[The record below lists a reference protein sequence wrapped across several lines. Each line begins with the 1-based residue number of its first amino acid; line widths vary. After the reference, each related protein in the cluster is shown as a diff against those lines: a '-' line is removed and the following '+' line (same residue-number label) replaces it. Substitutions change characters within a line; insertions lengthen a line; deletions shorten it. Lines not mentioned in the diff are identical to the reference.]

1 MKKRVLA
8 LFMAVS
14 LASASFPMTAWATEI
29 DVIPQQEESGVV
41 EEPETTEE
49 LEKTEA
55 PAEKSEVSE
64 EQSATE
70 QPETVEV
77 TEQPET
83 TEETEVVEEPEVT
96 EETENVKEQ
105 EIEPLDVETEEA
117 GEQGIS
123 IEEVLKNRTGGL
135 APAQGTALSEAE
147 AGQFKEI
154 NPEQEQ
160 DIPAY
165 GSAVYQTEWDKYS
178 SNYIYNNL
186 NSTEQTFWDALDYVC
201 ALYLTGEDDAVS
213 TSGMVLPDYT
223 ISYSSLSLERAT
235 DIFLMFNY
243 SNPQYYFING
253 GYAYIESRGILV
265 PTFYTEFQSG
275 SKRSQAT
282 QAMKNTITSW
292 ESTIASAGSTEQ
304 KAKAA
309 HDLIA
314 KKVQYDDNY
323 LTNPENPFHQ
333 SAYSVFCDDHSVC
346 AGYTKAFEM
355 LMNGAGI
362 DTIAL
367 LSTDHAWNMIK
378 INDSWYHTDC
388 TWDDMDGY
396 SGYEMIYNFFNRS
409 ESVIRSDGTHEIQ
422 SMFDGKLPAS
432 TLDSGA
438 GNTSIGKCATPSK
451 KTATPKVTY
460 KTVKNGVQVT
470 ISSNTSNT
478 EIYYTTNGQTAS
490 SSYTKSHRYKKPFTI
505 SKKTTIK
512 AIAVKDTYWNSDQT
526 EKTVDGRIY
535 TVNFKSNGGSS
546 VSKQYVQHNKT
557 IKKSSNPKRSKY
569 TFVGWYS
576 DSKLTKAWDFNTKIT
591 SGKTLYAKWKKIS
604 LKKAV
609 ISKVK
614 NVSGKKIKVTVKKVS
629 GADGY
634 QIQYSTK
641 SNMKSAKTV
650 TSSKTTTTI
659 SKLSKGKKYYV
670 RVKAYKKD
678 STGKKVAGKWSKV
691 KNLKVSK

>member
-49 LEKTEA
+49 TEKTEA
-55 PAEKSEVSE
+55 PEEKSEVSE
-64 EQSATE
+64 EQDATE
-70 QPETVEV
+70 QPETDEA

-105 EIEPLDVETEEA
+105 GIEALDVETEEA

-165 GSAVYQTEWDKYS
+165 GSVVYQTEWDKYS

-235 DIFLMFNY
+235 EIFLMFNY

-292 ESTIASAGSTEQ
+292 ESTIASALSTEQ

-367 LSTDHAWNMIK
+367 LSTDHAWNMIR

-526 EKTVDGRIY
+526 SKTVDGRVY

-546 VSKQYVQHNKT
+546 VSKQYVQYNKV
-557 IKKSSNPKRSKY
+557 IKKPSNPKRSKY
-569 TFVGWYS
+569 TFVGWYT
-576 DSKLTKAWDFNTKIT
+576 DSKLTKAWDFNTKIK

-604 LKKAV
+604 LKQAV
-609 ISKVK
+609 ISKVQ

>member
-49 LEKTEA
+49 TEKTEA
-55 PAEKSEVSE
+55 PEEKSEVSE
-64 EQSATE
+64 EQDATE
-70 QPETVEV
+70 QPETVEA

-105 EIEPLDVETEEA
+105 GIEALDVETEEA

-165 GSAVYQTEWDKYS
+165 GSVVYQTEWDKYS

-235 DIFLMFNY
+235 EIFLMFNY

-346 AGYTKAFEM
+346 AGYTKAVEM

-367 LSTDHAWNMIK
+367 LSTDHAWNMIR

-526 EKTVDGRIY
+526 SKTVDGRVY

-546 VSKQYVQHNKT
+546 VSKQYVQYNKV
-557 IKKSSNPKRSKY
+557 IKKPSNPKRSKY
-569 TFVGWYS
+569 TFVGWYT
-576 DSKLTKAWDFNTKIT
+576 DSKLTKAWDFNTKIK

-604 LKKAV
+604 LKQAV
-609 ISKVK
+609 ISKVQ